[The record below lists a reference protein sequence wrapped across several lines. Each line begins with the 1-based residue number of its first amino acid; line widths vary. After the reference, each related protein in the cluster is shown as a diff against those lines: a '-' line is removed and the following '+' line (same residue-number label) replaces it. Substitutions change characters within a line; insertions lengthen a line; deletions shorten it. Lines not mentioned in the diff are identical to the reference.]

1 MSAQHQPTAIDKALH
16 DRDRL
21 YRNYRAAKRQQLDDL
36 YADTEWGDVLRKFV
50 ATLKHFGPEH
60 ADRMVEYVTG
70 HKLTRAP
77 ENIRFAALEQC
88 DYRITRIRQ
97 RAGLAPFDDALPGE
111 EPTVFQL
118 CRKALGL

>member
-1 MSAQHQPTAIDKALH
+1 MTSQTTAVDKALR
-16 DRDRL
+16 DKDRL

-36 YADTEWGDVLRKFV
+36 YSDLEWGDVLRKFV

-60 ADRMVEYVTG
+60 AGRMVEYVNG

-97 RAGLAPFDDALPGE
+97 RAGLAPFDDPLPGGKDD
-111 EPTVFQL
+111 VFRH
-118 CRKALGL
+118 CKRALGL